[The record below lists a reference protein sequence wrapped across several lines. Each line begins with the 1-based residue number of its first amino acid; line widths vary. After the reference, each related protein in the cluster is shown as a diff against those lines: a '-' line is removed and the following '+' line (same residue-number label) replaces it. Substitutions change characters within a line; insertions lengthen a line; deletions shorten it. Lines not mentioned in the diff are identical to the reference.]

1 MKRQFFILWLLVLLV
16 MGSFSSLW
24 PESKKPRLYI
34 KFKGNGVFSSGG
46 DFGEF
51 VDMNDPSATNGT
63 TTTTAAVSKTRSF
76 FQGLGG
82 EIGLEVKK
90 HAIGIGAGYV
100 ERYLDLPA
108 TNGGTDPTR
117 CSFSAVP
124 IFLFIHYK
132 VVDKRFIKAF
142 LTLGQGVYLAAY
154 KEKQADTLLLK
165 SKKNNLGFHAGI
177 SVDLKISK
185 NLAIFVD
192 AGYRL
197 VSFKEIEGKDYTEDE
212 TGREGDFY
220 YLGDEETG
228 EYRFFIKESGVT
240 VSGSRPAELDLKGF
254 NLSVGIKII
263 F

>member
-1 MKRQFFILWLLVLLV
+1 MMRKQFFIVWLLVLLV
-16 MGSFSSLW
+16 MGSTGSLW
-24 PESKKPRLYI
+24 SESQNPRLYI

-51 VDMNDPSATNGT
+51 VDMNDPASGNGT
-63 TTTTAAVSKTRSF
+63 AAAAAGVSKTRSF
-76 FQGLGG
+76 FQGFGG

-100 ERYLDLPA
+100 ERYLDLPS

-117 CSFSAVP
+117 YSFSAVP

-154 KEKQADTLLLK
+154 KEKEADTLLLK
-165 SKKNNLGFHAGI
+165 SKKNSLGFHAGV

-197 VSFKEIEGKDYTEDE
+197 VSFKEIVGKDYTEDE
-212 TGREGDFY
+212 TGREGGFY
-220 YLGDEETG
+220 YLGNEETG
-228 EYRFFIKESGVT
+228 EYRFFIRKESVP
-240 VSGSRPAELDLKGF
+240 GSRPAELDLKGF
-254 NLSVGIKII
+254 NLSVGVKII

>member
-1 MKRQFFILWLLVLLV
+1 MRRQFFILWLLVLLV
-16 MGSFSSLW
+16 MGSTGSLW
-24 PESKKPRLYI
+24 SESKKPRLYI

-63 TTTTAAVSKTRSF
+63 TTASTAVSKPRSF
-76 FQGLGG
+76 FQGFGG

-90 HAIGIGAGYV
+90 HAVGIGVGYV
-100 ERYLDLPA
+100 ERYLDLPS
-108 TNGGTDPTR
+108 TDGGTDPTR
-117 CSFSAVP
+117 YSFSAVP
-124 IFLFIHYK
+124 IFLFVHYK

-154 KEKQADTLLLK
+154 QEKEADTLLLK
-165 SKKNNLGFHAGI
+165 SKRNSLGFHAGI
-177 SVDLKISK
+177 SVDLNISK

-212 TGREGDFY
+212 TGREGSFY

-228 EYRFFIKESGVT
+228 EYRFFIREGS

-254 NLSVGIKII
+254 NLSVGVKII
-263 F
+263 L